1 MKCDSPPRADLAAS
15 FFTGLQKV
23 RGVMRLDCRRS
34 CLLRLKQRAGSVPKT
49 VHALMYIIGAL
60 HQKCT
65 FSMSPSFDQ

>member
-15 FFTGLQKV
+15 FLQACKKFE
-23 RGVMRLDCRRS
+23 RVMRLDCWRS
-34 CLLRLKQRAGSVPKT
+34 CLLRLKQHAGSVLKT
-49 VHALMYIIGAL
+49 VHALMYIIGIL